1 MSIILENA
9 TEAQGAN
16 MTLLGRTNLLALKT
30 FGIISGVT
38 MPGPI
43 V

>member
-1 MSIILENA
+1 MHKPVD
-9 TEAQGAN
+9 
-16 MTLLGRTNLLALKT
+16 LGVLRRTNLLALKT
-30 FGIISGVT
+30 FGTISGVT

>member
-1 MSIILENA
+1 VA
-9 TEAQGAN
+9 EAQGAN
-16 MTLLGRTNLLALKT
+16 MNLRRGTNLLALKT

>member
-1 MSIILENA
+1 MSIILEIA
-9 TEAQGAN
+9 AGAQGEN
-16 MTLLGRTNLLALKT
+16 MNRLRRTNLLALKT

>member
-1 MSIILENA
+1 MLPKDKPPGLIVLRA
-9 TEAQGAN
+9 AN
-16 MTLLGRTNLLALKT
+16 PLALKT